1 MMCEVL
7 EVYGVLVTRAQYTT
21 QPIGHL
27 IAREC
32 ARMDKQMRHDFL
44 LLDPRYP
51 SCASGCNHGTTHRQF
66 PGVYAVA
73 RDELLKEPNAKIRVV
88 QEVDRLAETVC
99 TTFLADFWL
108 RLKDGGTHSSNPDQ
122 VSFWDLLLALELAD
136 PTAHPDQGGAF
147 MVDDRAWLAVQ
158 MICTR
163 FGIDFVMCKAQILQ
177 ARGLV
182 YGARAIATATQR
194 TLATQNLLAFFAEVY
209 GENYGAVDGLNS
221 GHGEPAWKQLDIYA
235 QFVKAA
241 MSTFSNCTNSFT
253 CSP

>member
-7 EVYGVLVTRAQYTT
+7 QVYGVLVTRSQYTT

-32 ARMDKQMRHDFL
+32 VRMDAQMRHDFL
-44 LLDPRYP
+44 LLHPKYP

-99 TTFLADFWL
+99 TTFLAEFWL
-108 RLKDGGTHSSNPDQ
+108 RLKDGGTHSSNLDQ
-122 VSFWDLLLALELAD
+122 VSFWDLMLALELAD

-147 MVDDRAWLAVQ
+147 LVDDRAWLAVQ

-163 FGIDFVMCKAQILQ
+163 FGIDFVTCKTQILQ

-209 GENYGAVDGLNS
+209 GTCMQ
-221 GHGEPAWKQLDIYA
+221 P
-235 QFVKAA
+235 
-241 MSTFSNCTNSFT
+241 TTTNAT
-253 CSP
+253 TTTTI

>member
-1 MMCEVL
+1 M
-7 EVYGVLVTRAQYTT
+7 
-21 QPIGHL
+21 
-27 IAREC
+27 
-32 ARMDKQMRHDFL
+32 
-44 LLDPRYP
+44 
-51 SCASGCNHGTTHRQF
+51 
-66 PGVYAVA
+66 
-73 RDELLKEPNAKIRVV
+73 
-88 QEVDRLAETVC
+88 C

-136 PTAHPDQGGAF
+136 PTAHPDHGGAF